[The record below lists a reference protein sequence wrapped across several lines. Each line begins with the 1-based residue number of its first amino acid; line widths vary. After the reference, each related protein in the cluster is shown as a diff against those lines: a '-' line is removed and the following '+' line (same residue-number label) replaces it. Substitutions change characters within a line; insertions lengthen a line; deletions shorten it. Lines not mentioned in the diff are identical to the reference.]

1 MTDKTATATATA
13 VKPAPQPMF
22 PPQNVAN
29 RREHQYVSGQER
41 EKRLQLH
48 NFIGKYQQTVDLLSN
63 LN

>member
-1 MTDKTATATATA
+1 
-13 VKPAPQPMF
+13 MF

-48 NFIGKYQQTVDLLSN
+48 NFIGKYQQPVDLLSN